1 MNLDAAKIDDSNE
14 EQGALPEQ
22 DAPLFDAYSQAVVR
36 AAESVGPSVVR
47 IEVSKK
53 RQTQRGP
60 REGGGSGSGFIISP
74 DGLLLTNSHVV
85 HGATSI
91 EVVLSDGRRP
101 DAVLMGEDPESDLAV
116 LRVYAPNLAPLKF
129 ADSSLLRVGQL

>member
-14 EQGALPEQ
+14 EREGLHASPSHEAQGALPEQ

-60 REGGGSGSGFIISP
+60 RDGGGSGSGVIIHP
-74 DGLLLTNSHVV
+74 RGPLLTNSPGV
-85 HGATSI
+85 HGATRHRG
-91 EVVLSDGRRP
+91 VLSPGGRP
-101 DAVLMGEDPESDLAV
+101 DAVLLGRDPAAS
-116 LRVYAPNLAPLKF
+116 
-129 ADSSLLRVGQL
+129 

>member
-14 EQGALPEQ
+14 EGEGLHASPSHEAQGTLPEQ

-60 REGGGSGSGFIISP
+60 RDGGGSGSGVILSP
-74 DGLLLTNSHVV
+74 QCLFLTNSPVV
-85 HGATSI
+85 HRPTRIPVLPSDVRRADALALGAK
-91 EVVLSDGRRP
+91 
-101 DAVLMGEDPESDLAV
+101 PESALA
-116 LRVYAPNLAPLKF
+116 
-129 ADSSLLRVGQL
+129 